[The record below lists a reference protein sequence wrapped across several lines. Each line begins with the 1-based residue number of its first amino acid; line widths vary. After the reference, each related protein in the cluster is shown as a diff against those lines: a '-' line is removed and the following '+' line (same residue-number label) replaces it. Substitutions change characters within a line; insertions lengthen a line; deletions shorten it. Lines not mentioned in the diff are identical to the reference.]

1 MELLIELNELA
12 RHAISTQVGGQII
25 SNGREIPL
33 FEVLQGQ
40 EAKTKRILPATSFSL
55 CTIKSWSTRS
65 RAQG

>member
-1 MELLIELNELA
+1 MELLIELSELA

-33 FEVLQGQ
+33 FEGLQGQ

-55 CTIKSWSTRS
+55 CTIKACSTRS

>member
-12 RHAISTQVGGQII
+12 RHAISTQVDGQII
-25 SNGREIPL
+25 SNGREISL
-33 FEVLQGQ
+33 FEFLQGQ
-40 EAKTKRILPATSFSL
+40 EAKTKRILQATSFSL

>member
-40 EAKTKRILPATSFSL
+40 EAKKKNSYRQPLFLSA
-55 CTIKSWSTRS
+55 R
-65 RAQG
+65 